1 MSQGPL
7 SRRRFLYR
15 TGALAAAGALASRSP
30 LSALAS
36 RAPANAVR
44 LNFTLPGGSTSYL
57 QAMQAIADTYARLHP
72 NISFNKVTKYSG
84 KDDYKLPLLAS
95 IAAGN
100 PPDVTVVWDS
110 PVGFGVQG
118 AVEPIDGYMPTS
130 SASAAKDW
138 PAAALASCQFGGKT
152 WGLPATAGSVGFFYN
167 EELFQRKGIPVSRDK
182 FPKTWDDLRKLSK
195 EFTFWKGGKL
205 VSAGKVPMIGEEDE
219 LMQYV
224 WPALNGGQ
232 IYDAANRKYTIDS
245 DANVATY
252 EYMLSWLNE
261 EYRGDA
267 QAVDQSG
274 NWTGYPDKTNR
285 PSAFALGNNAI
296 LQQGSWYLGDFYTV
310 APTFQR
316 FALAGFPVGPHGSKT
331 TAGFWPNWIVIPKG
345 SQHVVEAFAFM
356 DYLGSTGVVTWFN
369 AVPDLPANKL
379 VPLLRPSVVVQK
391 RGMAFATD
399 ASAFFRQQLDIA
411 IPLWNS
417 PVASIANDQL
427 IKARQRILYKQVTPK
442 QGLADAQQACQAAL
456 KKALGT

>member
-1 MSQGPL
+1 MSQGSL
-7 SRRRFLYR
+7 SRRRFLYQ
-15 TGALAAAGALASRSP
+15 TGALAAAGAVAARSP

-36 RAPANAVR
+36 RADAGAVT
-44 LNFTLPGGSTSYL
+44 LDFTLPGGSTSYV
-57 QAMQAIADTYARLHP
+57 QAMQAIVDSYAKLHP
-72 NISFNKVTKYSG
+72 NVGFKKVTKYSG
-84 KDDYKLPLLAS
+84 KSDYKLPLLAS

-118 AVEPIDGYMPTS
+118 AVEAIDQYLPTS
-130 SASAAKDW
+130 SGSAIKDW
-138 PAAALASCQFGGKT
+138 PSAALASCQFGGKT
-152 WGLPATAGSVGFFYN
+152 WGLPATAGSNCLFYN
-167 EELFQRKGIPVSRDK
+167 EELFQKKGIPTARDK
-182 FPKTWDDLRKLSK
+182 FPATWDELRKLSK
-195 EFTFWKGGKL
+195 EFTLWKGGKL

-232 IYDAANRKYTIDS
+232 IYDAANQRYTIDS

-274 NWTGYPDKTNR
+274 NWLGYPDKTNR
-285 PSAFALGNNAI
+285 PSAFALGTNAI
-296 LQQGSWYLGDFYTV
+296 LEQGSWYLGDFYTV
-310 APTFQR
+310 APRFQR
-316 FALAGFPVGPHGSKT
+316 FGLAGFPVGPHGSKA

-345 SQHVVEAFAFM
+345 SQHVADAFAFM
-356 DYLGSTGVVTWFN
+356 DYLGSKGVVTWFN

-379 VPLLRPSVVVQK
+379 VPLLLPSVVVQK
-391 RGMAFATD
+391 RGKAFATD
-399 ASAFFRQQLDIA
+399 ASAFFLHQLNIA
-411 IPLWNS
+411 RPLWNS

-427 IKARQRILYKQVTPK
+427 IKARQRIMYKQVKPK
-442 QGLADAQQACQAAL
+442 QELADAQQACQAAL
-456 KKALGT
+456 KKALSK